1 MAPPAPP
8 RPAPL
13 DPRIVLA
20 ALWTST
26 MLIVAFVDI
35 FSMFRADFREQI
47 EAGSVFLFAIDDAF
61 LLGVTLYVGI
71 PSLMVTASVLMP
83 RRVNRLVQI
92 VVAALFALTIVGAA
106 VGERPYYVVA
116 SIIELLLLA
125 GVVLTAVRW
134 KPFALAVEAR

>member
-1 MAPPAPP
+1 MAPPALL

-20 ALWTST
+20 AFWTST

-83 RRVNRLVQI
+83 RRVNRVAQI

-116 SIIELLLLA
+116 SITELLLLA

-134 KPFALAVEAR
+134 KPIAVAAEAR